1 MPLAILAKAAEL
13 IFASPL
19 LTDELDLVWHAGE
32 PLTLGVDYYR
42 QAIELLEAAKPK
54 HLVLRYGFQTNGT
67 LIDDDWIDLF
77 EQYGFRVGISLDGP
91 ADLHDSHRRDRVG
104 RGTHARVIEAIRKL
118 QRRGYPF
125 HIIGVVTAATLGRGA
140 ELFDFYAGLAPTA
153 FGLNVEEVEAQ
164 NRQSSLYK
172 SIDLA
177 RYENFL
183 TELLTHASASGVGET
198 VIREFQHTVSTLL
211 ASNPQDND
219 LVVPLRILNVGWNG
233 DLSTFSPELMALD
246 TEQRQR
252 FIFGNVQT
260 CGALAELLDDP
271 RFAAAYAGIQSGVA
285 RCARECEYFA
295 YCGGGAPVNK
305 LSEKG
310 TLEAAETVYCQLTKK
325 SWIDVCLRLAE
336 ASASRFELVSAM

>member
-1 MPLAILAKAAEL
+1 
-13 IFASPL
+13 
-19 LTDELDLVWHAGE
+19 
-32 PLTLGVDYYR
+32 
-42 QAIELLEAAKPK
+42 
-54 HLVLRYGFQTNGT
+54 
-67 LIDDDWIDLF
+67 
-77 EQYGFRVGISLDGP
+77 
-91 ADLHDSHRRDRVG
+91 
-104 RGTHARVIEAIRKL
+104 VI
-118 QRRGYPF
+118 
-125 HIIGVVTAATLGRGA
+125 
-140 ELFDFYAGLAPTA
+140 
-153 FGLNVEEVEAQ
+153 
-164 NRQSSLYK
+164 
-172 SIDLA
+172 
-177 RYENFL
+177 
-183 TELLTHASASGVGET
+183 HASATDTGKN

-246 TEQRQR
+246 TGQRQR

-271 RFAAAYAGIQSGVA
+271 RFAEANAGIARGVA